1 MTIEVMIIVLKKG
14 PGRRGKYSLKSLF
27 ILFLSLSTKLILAN
41 HLKCHN
47 KHDEKHVKY
56 DQI

>member
-1 MTIEVMIIVLKKG
+1 MIIVLKKG

-27 ILFLSLSTKLILAN
+27 ILFSSLSTKIILAK
-41 HLKCHN
+41 HLKCHK
-47 KHDEKHVKY
+47 KHDVKHVLTCEKY